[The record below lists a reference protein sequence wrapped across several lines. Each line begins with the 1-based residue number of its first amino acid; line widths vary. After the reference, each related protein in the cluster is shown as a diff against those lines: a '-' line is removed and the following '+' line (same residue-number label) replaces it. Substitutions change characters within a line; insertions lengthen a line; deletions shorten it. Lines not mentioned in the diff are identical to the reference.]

1 MGVTIHYSGRLD
13 DPARLS
19 ELLLG
24 VQHFCFKRGWAYR
37 EADER
42 IIGQAERL
50 VFNEVDVSGQLDDG
64 TPVDWKDVYCDTEVF
79 AVDEHIRG
87 LSIDVHPDCETVHL
101 SFNRQGLLKSY
112 EPQAPGYYTEQG
124 YFFVKTQFAPV
135 EVHIAICE
143 LLRFVKDNY
152 MPGLKVRDEGGY
164 WQTGDREKLAMHL
177 GFISD
182 KMRDLMETKL
192 KEFEQFLGEKYGN
205 GEPRIEMG
213 KKIEVRDRPWK
224 EDWGQSA
231 GEN

>member
-1 MGVTIHYSGRLD
+1 MGITIHYSGQLD
-13 DPARLS
+13 DPTRLS

-24 VQHFCFKRGWAYR
+24 VKHFCFKRGWAYR

-42 IIGQAERL
+42 IIGRAERL

-64 TPVDWKDVYCDTEVF
+64 TPINWQDVHYDTEVLD
-79 AVDEHIRG
+79 VDDHIRG
-87 LSIDVHPDCETVHL
+87 LIIDVHPDCETVHL
-101 SFNRQGLLKSY
+101 LFNRQGLLRSY
-112 EPQAPGYYTEQG
+112 DPQAPGYYTEQE
-124 YFFVKTQFAPV
+124 YFFVKTQFAPI

-152 MPGLKVRDEGGY
+152 MPGLKVTDEGWY
-164 WQTGDREKLAMHL
+164 WETGDREKLVMHL

-182 KMRDLMETKL
+182 KMRELMETRL
-192 KEFEQFLGEKYGN
+192 KEFEQFLDEKHEGGEL
-205 GEPRIEMG
+205 RIEMG
-213 KKIEVRDRPWK
+213 KKIEVREPPWK